1 MKRIKGV
8 FRSIESTLR
17 RASWFDEDWEIYN
30 RGEYLQL
37 YKSNWFN
44 GNQGGVHFETY
55 IEAPQ
60 IKNKAF
66 PICLHAEEDCPFQ
79 AEFIKQFLSL
89 AGGRI
94 NGWKGYRVIGK
105 GYSICERTL
114 PLNLK
119 NVEQRMIEELGKLR
133 TLADDIDIVLEPLG
147 KEA

>member
-1 MKRIKGV
+1 MKRIKEV

-79 AEFIKQFLSL
+79 AEFIEQFLSL

-133 TLADDIDIVLEPLG
+133 TLADDIDIVLERLG